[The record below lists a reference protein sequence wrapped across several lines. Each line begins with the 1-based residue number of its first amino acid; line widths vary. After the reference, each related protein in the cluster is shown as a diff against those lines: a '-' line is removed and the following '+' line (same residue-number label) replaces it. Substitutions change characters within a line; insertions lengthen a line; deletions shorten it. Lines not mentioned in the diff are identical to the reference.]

1 MSDTFDS
8 PVKLRADENRT
19 LRSIRS
25 PEKELCTNDC
35 RRLQNDSGDLLIY
48 LLAFDRRD
56 KNIYRKR
63 TAGYR
68 LTFERGSIG

>member
-1 MSDTFDS
+1 M
-8 PVKLRADENRT
+8 
-19 LRSIRS
+19 
-25 PEKELCTNDC
+25 
-35 RRLQNDSGDLLIY
+35 QNDSGDLLIY